1 MVRRSNAGPY
11 TLASAAINSNS
22 FAPHLFIMVKIPGFT
37 YGLFACLMQWAHN
50 PVGSNRCFFDDF
62 IGWIGREIY
71 HLAGVTGF
79 YQIGK

>member
-1 MVRRSNAGPY
+1 
-11 TLASAAINSNS
+11 
-22 FAPHLFIMVKIPGFT
+22 MVKIPGFT